1 MDKPNTLK
9 KVLKTVHIWAIGV
22 GLVISGEYFG
32 WNYGWQAGG
41 TLGLLIATL
50 IITALYFTFIFSFT
64 ELTAAMPDAGGPF
77 IYALRAFGNTG
88 GLIAGYATLIEFLF
102 ATPAISLA
110 LGNYIHFL
118 YPAAPVI
125 AVAVTA
131 YIIFTFI
138 NLLGI
143 KEAAVFSLIVTI
155 LAIAE
160 LLLFIGI
167 AIPHFKLDTFLHNPM
182 PFGWAGVFAA
192 LPFAIWLFV
201 CLEGIAMVAEEAQG
215 KSAII
220 KGYIAAHKHPN
231 IIK

>member
-1 MDKPNTLK
+1 MHFYIRTKLPPMETTKALK
-9 KVLKTVHIWAIGV
+9 KVLKPVHIWAIGV
-22 GLVISGEYFG
+22 GLVLSGEYFG
-32 WNYGWQAGG
+32 WNYGWEAGG

-64 ELTAAMPDAGGPF
+64 ELTAAMPNAGGPF
-77 IYALRAFGNTG
+77 IYALRAFGSIG

-110 LGNYIHFL
+110 LGSYIHFL
-118 YPAAPVI
+118 YPAMPVMAI
-125 AVAVTA
+125 AVAA
-131 YIIFTFI
+131 YIIFTVI

-167 AIPHFKLDTFLHNPM
+167 TLPHLRLQTFLHNP
-182 PFGWAGVFAA
+182 
-192 LPFAIWLFV
+192 
-201 CLEGIAMVAEEAQG
+201 
-215 KSAII
+215 
-220 KGYIAAHKHPN
+220 
-231 IIK
+231 